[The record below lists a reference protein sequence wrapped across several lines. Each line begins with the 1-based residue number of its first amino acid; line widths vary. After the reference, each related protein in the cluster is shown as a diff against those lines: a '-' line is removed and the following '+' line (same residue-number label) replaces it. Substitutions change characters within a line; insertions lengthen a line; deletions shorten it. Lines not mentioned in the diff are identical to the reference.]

1 LWESLFFEQELFM
14 ISRPTRPRWAPV
26 LVLSLLFAPAARAQ
40 SPRPMT
46 IVDLI
51 EVPAMRDVQIAP
63 GGAKIAYAL
72 GRADWKQN
80 QTVVHVW
87 RVNADGS
94 GAIQLTSGMKGES
107 SPRWSPDGKR
117 LAFIATRDSTKEA
130 QLYVLG
136 MEGGEGRR
144 LTAHA
149 TDVSDIE
156 WSPDGRF
163 IYFVAPDDKAAE
175 DKAREKERDDVYRYD
190 ENFQQRHLWRIP
202 ADSGA
207 EERLTSGDYTVSSY
221 ELSRDGSKIVMHR
234 APDPLLGSTDR
245 GEVWVTDA
253 TGRNG
258 VQLTKNAVGE
268 SGARISPDNAQVLF
282 TSGANAN
289 FETYYND
296 RLFLVPAAGCPHGGC
311 AARMLLPAFAYEVQ
325 NAEWSKDGK
334 SIYFVAN
341 MGVHSELFRVNVA
354 TGATEQL
361 TDGQHGIRT
370 WSYDPAA
377 DVHAIA
383 FDEPTN
389 PGDVWTLAG
398 TKGARPKRVTQV
410 FVNLGRQFRL
420 PRQERITWKGADGT
434 PVEGLLYYP
443 LDYAPGT
450 RYPLVVQT
458 HGGPQSSDQ
467 FGFPTSSSYEA
478 VLTARG
484 YAVLQPNYRGST
496 GYGDEFM
503 RDMVG
508 HYFQNAHLDVLAGV
522 DHLISIGVAD
532 STRLVAMGWSAGGH
546 MTNKLITATTRFK
559 AASSGAGAANWVS
572 MYAQSDI
579 RSYRT
584 PWFGGTPWQENA
596 PIDVYWASSP
606 LKDVAKVKTPTVFLV
621 GERDPRVPMPQ
632 SVEMYRALKAN
643 GVPTRLYVA
652 PREPHGWGEL
662 RHRLFKANAELDWF
676 ERYVFG
682 REYVWEKVPGAAK
695 ASETATKD

>member
-1 LWESLFFEQELFM
+1 M
-14 ISRPTRPRWAPV
+14 IFPSARARRAAV
-26 LVLSLLFAPAARAQ
+26 LALSVVWVPSARAQ
-40 SPRPMT
+40 TPRPMS

-51 EVPAMRDVQIAP
+51 EVPALRDVQIAP
-63 GGAKIAYAL
+63 GGARVAYTL

-80 QTVVHVW
+80 QTIFHVW

-94 GAIQLTSGMKGES
+94 GAVQLTSGIKGES

-130 QLYVLG
+130 QLYVLA
-136 MEGGEGRR
+136 MDGGEGRR

-149 TDVSDIE
+149 TDVSAIE

-163 IYFVAPDDKAAE
+163 IYFLAADDKSAE
-175 DKAREKERDDVYRYD
+175 EKAREKDHDDVYRYD

-207 EERLTSGDYTVSSY
+207 EERLTSGEYTVFSY
-221 ELSRDGSKIVMHR
+221 ELSRDGSRIVMHR
-234 APDPLLGSTDR
+234 TPDPLLGSTDR

-253 TGRNG
+253 AGRNG
-258 VQLTKNAVGE
+258 IQLTKNEVGE
-268 SGARISPDNAQVLF
+268 GSARFSPDNRQVLF
-282 TSGANAN
+282 TSGANAK

-296 RLFLVPAAGCPHGGC
+296 KLFLVPTTGGTP
-311 AARMLLPAFAYEVQ
+311 RMLLPDFAYEVQ
-325 NAEWSKDGK
+325 DAEWSRDGK

-341 MGVHSELFRVNVA
+341 MGVHGELFRVNVA
-354 TGATEQL
+354 TGAAEQL
-361 TDGQHGIRT
+361 TDGQHGIRS

-389 PGDVWTLAG
+389 PGDIWTLAG

-410 FVNLGRQFRL
+410 FAGLARQFRL
-420 PRQERITWKGADGT
+420 PRQERVSWKGADGAR
-434 PVEGLLYYP
+434 VEGLLYYP
-443 LDYAPGT
+443 LDHAPGT

-458 HGGPQSSDQ
+458 HGGPASSDQ

-496 GYGDEFM
+496 GYGDDFL

-522 DHLISIGVAD
+522 DHLIALGIAD

-606 LKDVAKVKTPTVFLV
+606 LRDVAKVKTPTIFLV

-632 SVEMYRALKAN
+632 SVEMYRALRAN

-662 RHRLFKANAELDWF
+662 RHRLFKPNAELDWF
-676 ERYVFG
+676 ERYLFG
-682 REYVWEKVPGAAK
+682 REYVWEKAPAAAK
-695 ASETATKD
+695 VRETAEK